1 MLFDESLVL
10 KLVQLIS
17 SQLVITSAKSL
28 AKAVLLKKASLLTLV
43 GMFTAKSRQKLSDMQ
58 GALEAEMV
66 HKSEA

>member
-1 MLFDESLVL
+1 
-10 KLVQLIS
+10 
-17 SQLVITSAKSL
+17 VITSAKSL

>member
-28 AKAVLLKKASLLTLV
+28 AKAVLLKKALLLTLV

-58 GALEAEMV
+58 EALEAEIV